1 MRIDGVAFIAAVTAL
16 IKSGVDSVDVF
27 ERVISSHSGGCL
39 TLHGPVL
46 LVVRV
51 GGGGPVGGGP
61 TDGGGGDGNGCALG
75 VAGSRRAGMA
85 LYGIISA
92 WRGLGTLVVLMVV
105 VLMVIGDGGADGCG
119 GWPFGDGGLRMV
131 RIVPLPM

>member
-1 MRIDGVAFIAAVTAL
+1 MRVDGVAFIAAVTAL
-16 IKSGVDSVDVF
+16 IKSGVDSVDVS

-51 GGGGPVGGGP
+51 GGGGGGHGLLVRYN
-61 TDGGGGDGNGCALG
+61 GNDCALG

-131 RIVPLPM
+131 RIAPLPM